1 MSLKMQTI
9 TVTGRSNSKIIA
21 TVPAEHVYP
30 FIIHKPFGEWVD
42 KENGDRKRYSSK
54 IAVTHLYSGG
64 RMGLF
69 KNYEDAFLFVSEI
82 QHYPIWLMPTPELL
96 TAHPDWEH
104 VAKRVSGLK
113 SSLAIE

>member
-9 TVTGRSNSKIIA
+9 TVTGRRNSKIVA

-30 FIIHKPFGEWVD
+30 FIIHRTIQEWTE
-42 KENGDRKRYSSK
+42 KENGERSKYSNK
-54 IAVTHLYSGG
+54 LTVTHLYSGG
-64 RMGLF
+64 AMGKF
-69 KNYEDAFLFVSEI
+69 KSYEDAFLFVSEI

>member
-1 MSLKMQTI
+1 MSLKMQAI
-9 TVTGRSNSKIIA
+9 TVTGRSNSKITA

-82 QHYPIWLMPTPELL
+82 QHHPIWLMPTPELL
-96 TAHPDWEH
+96 SAHPDWVGVCE
-104 VAKRVSGLK
+104 VVTRLK
-113 SSLAIE
+113 ASLAIE

>member
-1 MSLKMQTI
+1 MSLKMQAITVVGRRSGKI
-9 TVTGRSNSKIIA
+9 TVTL
-21 TVPAEHVYP
+21 PAEHVYP

-42 KENGDRKRYSSK
+42 KESGDRKRYSSK

-82 QHYPIWLMPTPELL
+82 KNYPIWLMPTPELL
-96 TAHPDWEH
+96 SAHPDWGNICEI
-104 VAKRVSGLK
+104 VTKLK